1 MNQINPKIA
10 YKIGLQQAANEL
22 WRLADEEA
30 IEKLELSADQEE
42 ALKNDIGKEAKEV
55 IL

>member
-1 MNQINPKIA
+1 MINPLDKIA
-10 YKIGLQQAANEL
+10 YQQAGVEL

-30 IEKLELSADQEE
+30 IEKLELLADQEE